1 MSDEYDEFG
10 NFLGEAGSDV
20 DSDLEAQ
27 DEPYTADG
35 YLHAAGDGA
44 LTLPGQLPHA
54 MESAMDISTNDEN
67 RIVLA
72 EDKKYYLDANEVY
85 PGAKTILMDED
96 TQGIDEPIIKSVKA
110 KNFSVL
116 EKDGEIPTLNYST
129 DFMATLMET
138 PSLIR
143 NVAIVGQFHHGKTV
157 LMDTLIRS
165 TQETGR
171 AWANINTPNGGNGHG
186 QVNGGKDVRYSDT
199 RTDEQ
204 ARELSIKS
212 TLVSLVAESV
222 STKSYLC
229 HFLDCPG
236 HVNFLDEMEAALR
249 VVDGAVLV
257 VDAIEGVML
266 STRRAIRACIKN
278 NIAIT
283 LCISKLDRLILELKI
298 PPQDAYYKLQHI
310 IGEVNSAIG
319 DALLSSSSGA
329 PRTLIS
335 PAKGNVCFSSGQ
347 HGWSFTLESFAAQ
360 YCSELNKS
368 AASENQSNG
377 SRGKQSTSIS
387 VSDLARRLWGDWYW
401 DPVRGSISKK
411 PPSNGASRTFVQL
424 ILEPLYKIYSHVL
437 GDEPQDLVIAMKSV
451 CISIS
456 QAEAQL
462 DPKPLLSCA
471 LRKFF
476 GKPTGIVSM
485 IVQHVPSPL
494 EASEMKV
501 KMSYASI
508 SSSRSSTQNK
518 NQNEEALP
526 SMIACRAD
534 GPLVMHVT
542 KLYNTPDGKVFHAL
556 ARIYSGTIQNTGTLT
571 VRVLGEA
578 FSEVDQEDI
587 STAVV
592 DGVSVSVGRFSI
604 SVPYATAGNLVLIE
618 GIDAPILKSATVF
631 ASAYRGDFG
640 TFSKLTFDNIATVRL
655 AVEALRPADLPK
667 LVDALRRV
675 CKSYPLVTT
684 KVEESGEHVIM
695 APGELSMDCVMHD
708 LRFLYSDIEVRVADP
723 VVSFC
728 ETVMETSALKCSSY
742 TPNKKNMLSIIAEPL
757 DRGLGY
763 DIEFGALRSQMFIPP
778 SNVLNGGNQKDFH
791 SSDEMS
797 HFLQK
802 KYGWDLLSSRSI
814 WSFGPDDTSP
824 NLFLNDTLPSE
835 VDTQRLLNVKESI
848 VQGFKWATREG
859 PLCDEMIREVKFK
872 ILDANIASESIY
884 RGGGQIIPTARRI
897 IYSSFLTAA
906 PRLMEPIYSVEVQA
920 PADVV
925 QAVQTVLSRRRGRV
939 ISDMPKAGAPFYV
952 MKAYIPVLESFGFE
966 ADLRSYTQGQAFGQ
980 LIFDHWALLPGDPLD
995 GDVILHPLEPSPPRA
1010 LARDCM
1016 VKTRRR
1022 KGLSD
1027 DVSISK
1033 YFDDE
1038 MLEKIRQQQ

>member
-27 DEPYTADG
+27 EELFAADDYPYS
-35 YLHAAGDGA
+35 AGDGA
-44 LTLPGQLPHA
+44 LTLPGQLPSDR
-54 MESAMDISTNDEN
+54 ETEMDISTNDEK

-85 PGAKTILMDED
+85 PGAKTVLMDED

-129 DFMATLMET
+129 DFMTTLMDT

-143 NVAIVGQFHHGKTV
+143 NVAFVGQFHHGKTV
-157 LMDTLIRS
+157 LMDTLVRS
-165 TQETGR
+165 TQETGKS
-171 AWANINTPNGGNGHG
+171 WANAPHGAHG
-186 QVNGGKDVRYSDT
+186 QLNGGKDVRYSDT
-199 RTDEQ
+199 RIDEQ

-222 STKSYLC
+222 SSKSYLC

-266 STRRAIRACIKN
+266 STRHAIRACMKN

-310 IGEVNSAIG
+310 IGEVNSAIS
-319 DALLSSSSGA
+319 DAQHSTSSTV
-329 PRTLIS
+329 PHTIIS
-335 PAKGNVCFSSGQ
+335 PEKGNVCFSSGQ
-347 HGWSFTLESFAAQ
+347 HGWSFTLESFATQ
-360 YCSELNKS
+360 YCNELKKKS
-368 AASENQSNG
+368 ASEN
-377 SRGKQSTSIS
+377 RGKSSIS
-387 VSDLARRLWGDWYW
+387 AQDLSRRMWGDWYW
-401 DPVRGSISKK
+401 DATRGSVSKK
-411 PPSNGASRTFVQL
+411 PPSGNSGASRTFVQL
-424 ILEPLYKIYSHVL
+424 VLEPLYKIYSHVL
-437 GDEPQDLVIAMKSV
+437 GDEPHELIVALKSV
-451 CISIS
+451 GISITP
-456 QAEAQL
+456 ADAQL
-462 DPKPLLSCA
+462 DPKPLLSCT

-476 GKPTGIVSM
+476 GKPTGIISM
-485 IVQHVPSPL
+485 VVDHVPSPL
-494 EASEMKV
+494 EASATKV
-501 KMSYASI
+501 KMSYSNIAN
-508 SSSRSSTQNK
+508 SRTRATQHV

-526 SMIACRAD
+526 SMAACRAN

-542 KLYNTPDGKVFHAL
+542 KLYNTPDGKAFHAL
-556 ARIYSGTIQNTGTLT
+556 ARIYSGTIQNSGTMT
-571 VRVLGEA
+571 VRILGEA
-578 FSEVDQEDI
+578 FTEADQEDI

-592 DGVSVSVGRFSI
+592 DGVSVSLGRFSI
-604 SVPYATAGNLVLIE
+604 SVSYAAAGNLVLIE

-631 ASAYRGDFG
+631 ASAYKGDFG
-640 TFSKLTFDNIATVRL
+640 TFSRLTFDNIATVRL

-728 ETVMETSALKCSSY
+728 ETVTETSALKCSSY

-763 DIEFGALRSQMFIPP
+763 DIECRVLRSQMFIPP
-778 SNVLNGGNQKDFH
+778 SNVFNSGNQKGFH
-791 SSDEMS
+791 NSDEMS

-814 WSFGPDDTSP
+814 WSFGPDESSP

-872 ILDANIASESIY
+872 VLDANIASESIY

-906 PRLMEPIYSVEVQA
+906 PRLMEPVYSVEVQA